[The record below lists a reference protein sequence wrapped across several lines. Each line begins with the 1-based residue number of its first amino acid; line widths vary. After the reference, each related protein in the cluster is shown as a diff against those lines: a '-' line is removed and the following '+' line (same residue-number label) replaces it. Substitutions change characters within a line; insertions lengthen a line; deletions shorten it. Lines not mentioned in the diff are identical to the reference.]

1 MKHSEMKSSN
11 CICTSNCY
19 IVPSI
24 SLPGN
29 SQFGSVGIQ
38 GGAIGGAIYISK
50 SDDGKRVVN
59 I

>member
-38 GGAIGGAIYISK
+38 GGAGAITISK

>member
-11 CICTSNCY
+11 CTPNCY

-29 SQFGSVGIQ
+29 SQFGSEGIQ
-38 GGAIGGAIYISK
+38 GGAISISK